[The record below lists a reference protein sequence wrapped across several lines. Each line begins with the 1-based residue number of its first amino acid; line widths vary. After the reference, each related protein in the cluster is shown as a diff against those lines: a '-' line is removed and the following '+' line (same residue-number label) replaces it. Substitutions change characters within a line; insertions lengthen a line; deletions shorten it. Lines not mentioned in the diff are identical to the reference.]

1 MSFDAAFARTIGHEG
16 GYVDHPSDPGGRTKF
31 GISQRAYPSIDVAAL
46 TLDQARAIY
55 HRDYWRAAS
64 CDSMPARLGI
74 ELFDAAVNH
83 GVRPAVRMMQRALGV
98 ADDGVVGPV
107 TISAAQSVAD
117 VSGLLMRFHGHRL
130 RLLADL
136 STWPAFGRGWAR
148 RVARNLIEGST

>member
-1 MSFDAAFARTIGHEG
+1 MSFDDAFARTIGHEG

-31 GISQRAYPSIDVAAL
+31 GISQRAYPSINIAAL

-64 CDSMPARLGI
+64 CDSMPERVGI

-136 STWPAFGRGWAR
+136 STWPAFGRGWAL
-148 RVARNLIEGST
+148 RVANNLIEGST

>member
-31 GISQRAYPSIDVAAL
+31 GISQRAYPSIDVASL

-148 RVARNLIEGST
+148 RVANNLIEGSS

>member
-107 TISAAQSVAD
+107 TIAAAQSVAD

-148 RVARNLIEGST
+148 RVANNLIEGSS

>member
-107 TISAAQSVAD
+107 TIAAAQSVAD

-136 STWPAFGRGWAR
+136 PTWPAFGRGWAR
-148 RVARNLIEGST
+148 RVANNLIEGST